1 MLFDTHLHLI
11 YPNKI
16 GYPWLSEVPKLNK
29 PYKYEEYEITAN
41 RLGIDGC
48 FHMEVDVSESDIK
61 NETAMLESLS
71 NQPGSKIKGIIS
83 ACRPEQQGFDDFL
96 NWASQNTL
104 IKGFRRVLHVVS
116 DDLSQN
122 PLFRENINLLS
133 DHNLTFDICARA
145 DQLPIVVELIDACP
159 NVKFILDHCGVPD
172 IKNSIFSSWAM
183 AMTNIAQRPNV
194 TAKISGI
201 IAYGEGESW
210 SLTDMKPFFDHTVDV
225 FGINR
230 IIWGSDSPVCELG
243 GGLPTW
249 VALTH
254 TLTAEWSSSERKSFY
269 KENAKKLWNI
279 QDN

>member
-11 YPNKI
+11 YPNKLS
-16 GYPWLSEVPKLNK
+16 YPWLSEVPALNK
-29 PYKYEEYEITAN
+29 PYNYEEYEITAN
-41 RLGIDGC
+41 RLGIDEC

-133 DHNLTFDICARA
+133 DYNLTFDICARA

-183 AMTNIAQRPNV
+183 AMTNIAQRSNV

-225 FGINR
+225 FGIN
-230 IIWGSDSPVCELG
+230 
-243 GGLPTW
+243 
-249 VALTH
+249 
-254 TLTAEWSSSERKSFY
+254 
-269 KENAKKLWNI
+269 
-279 QDN
+279 

>member
-1 MLFDTHLHLI
+1 MA
-11 YPNKI
+11 
-16 GYPWLSEVPKLNK
+16 KLNK
-29 PYKYEEYEITAN
+29 PYNYEEYEITAN

-48 FHMEVDVSESDIK
+48 FHMEVDVSQSDIK

-116 DDLSQN
+116 DDVSQN
-122 PLFRENINLLS
+122 PLFRKNINLLGE
-133 DHNLTFDICARA
+133 HNFTFDICARA
-145 DQLPIVVELIDACP
+145 DQLPIVVKLIDACP

-172 IKNSIFSSWAM
+172 IKNSLFSSWAA
-183 AMTNIAQRPNV
+183 AMKNIAQRPNV

-210 SLTDMKPFFDHTVDV
+210 SLMDMKPFFDHTVDV

-230 IIWGSDSPVCELG
+230 IIWGSDSPVCALG

-249 VALTH
+249 VAFTH

-279 QDN
+279 KDN

>member
-16 GYPWLSEVPKLNK
+16 GYPWLSEVPTLNK

-48 FHMEVDVSESDIK
+48 FHMEVDVSQSDIK

-116 DDLSQN
+116 DDVSQN
-122 PLFRENINLLS
+122 PLFRKNINLLGE
-133 DHNLTFDICARA
+133 HNFTFDICARA
-145 DQLPIVVELIDACP
+145 DQLPIVVEFIDACP

-172 IKNSIFSSWAM
+172 IKNSTFSSWAA
-183 AMTNIAQRPNV
+183 AMKNIAQRPNV

-210 SLTDMKPFFDHTVDV
+210 SLTDMKPFFDHTVNV

>member
-16 GYPWLSEVPKLNK
+16 GYPWLSEVAKLNK
-29 PYKYEEYEITAN
+29 PYNYEEYEITAN

-96 NWASQNTL
+96 NWAFQKTL

-116 DDLSQN
+116 DDVSQN
-122 PLFRENINLLS
+122 PLFRKNLNLLS
-133 DHNLTFDICARA
+133 NHGFTFDICARA
-145 DQLPIVVELIDACP
+145 DQLPIVIELIDACP

-172 IKNSIFSSWAM
+172 IKNSLFSSWAA
-183 AMTNIAQRPNV
+183 AMKNIAQRPNV

-210 SLTDMKPFFDHTVDV
+210 SLTDMKPLFDHTGDV
-225 FGINR
+225 FGIKR
-230 IIWGSDSPVCELG
+230 IVWGSDSPVCRLG
-243 GGLPTW
+243 GGLPTL
-249 VALTH
+249 VGLTH
-254 TLTAEWSSSERKSFY
+254 TLTAEWSKSERKS
-269 KENAKKLWNI
+269 I
-279 QDN
+279 